1 MNLDELN
8 KQLFALQNEFQQ
20 PPQNNVQQ
28 PQNNL
33 QQNNFQKSNV
43 NSVNFQEVNS
53 AIETTQIKRPTKS
66 GEHRSDINEKMNS
79 MNTFQCLP
87 QDLSQNPPNTMPEFT
102 RNYSNVQQIPNQQ
115 KTSYQ
120 NSQKQTPNQQQIP
133 NPQNNHFANY
143 YNHNFDTL
151 QNNNLQKPIN
161 NMSFLDDNGFNNAN
175 TYDTTRDSSSNATHS
190 GGLPMLNPRNMYNMN
205 NYEEIPNKYNES
217 GYHKV
222 EEKKMDYRQNMN
234 SKLDNFIF
242 DNPNAVE
249 PNPILQQE
257 KTNQNYFGQSKDTR
271 MVIQDSNKDYYRQ
284 SANDRMSQYSPLS
297 RASNMPIAMASMSVN
312 DFYSNLTSVQPGQP
326 GQPGQQSQSP
336 IEPTNKDMMNSR
348 IGSYSPLAKTIQYE
362 TQSSNGI
369 KNPNMNNEPPRA
381 GLNEKKISNVKLQNE
396 PPQWNPTDI
405 NPRLKN
411 VVFKDLPVNSNFNVN
426 K

>member
-20 PPQNNVQQ
+20 P
-28 PQNNL
+28 

-102 RNYSNVQQIPNQQ
+102 RNYSNAQKQIPKQ
-115 KTSYQ
+115 Y
-120 NSQKQTPNQQQIP
+120 QTPQNPIQNHQIP
-133 NPQNNHFANY
+133 MQDNHFANY

-161 NMSFLDDNGFNNAN
+161 NMSFLDDNGFNNAYN
-175 TYDTTRDSSSNATHS
+175 SNNSNSNNSNSSNSNNNITARDSLSNATHS

-217 GYHKV
+217 GYHKI

-242 DNPNAVE
+242 DNPNAIE

-312 DFYSNLTSVQPGQP
+312 DFYSNLNS
-326 GQPGQQSQSP
+326 GQPGQQPQSS

-362 TQSSNGI
+362 TQSNNGI

-381 GLNEKKISNVKLQNE
+381 GLNEKKISNSKLQNE
-396 PPQWNPTDI
+396 PTQWNPTDI

>member
-20 PPQNNVQQ
+20 PLQNNFQPLQNNVQQ
-28 PQNNL
+28 NNV
-33 QQNNFQKSNV
+33 QKSNI

-115 KTSYQ
+115 KNSYQ
-120 NSQKQTPNQQQIP
+120 NSQKQTPIPQQD
-133 NPQNNHFANY
+133 NHFANY

-161 NMSFLDDNGFNNAN
+161 NMSFLDDNGFNNT
-175 TYDTTRDSSSNATHS
+175 TYNTTRDSPQNATHT

-257 KTNQNYFGQSKDTR
+257 KTNQNYFGQTKDTR

-312 DFYSNLTSVQPGQP
+312 DFYSNLNSGQP

-348 IGSYSPLAKTIQYE
+348 IGNYSPLAKTIQYE

-369 KNPNMNNEPPRA
+369 KNSNMNNEPPRA
-381 GLNEKKISNVKLQNE
+381 GLNEKKISNSKLQNE
-396 PPQWNPTDI
+396 PTQWNPTDI